1 MPSCILRW
9 SQVRA
14 IAAAGGVDNLL
25 ILDLQKFK
33 PFTYNIAGSG
43 GGGVNMGSQQKWKV
57 GELEYEGLMRTLD
70 NLVGEKQNVNLDF
83 IPSGSRAD
91 ASISLCFW
99 NMLLT
104 PLGPEFDPRMA
115 FKCSL
120 TTFLRIKR

>member
-1 MPSCILRW
+1 MSLCVLCW
-9 SQVRA
+9 LQVRA

-25 ILDLQKFK
+25 VLDLQKFK
-33 PFTYNIAGSG
+33 PFTYNIATAG

-70 NLVGEKQNVNLDF
+70 NLVGEKWNVSLDF
-83 IPSGSRAD
+83 IPSGSRAN

-99 NMLLT
+99 NRLLT
-104 PLGPEFDPRMA
+104 PLGPELDPTVA

-120 TTFLRIKR
+120 TTFLRIK